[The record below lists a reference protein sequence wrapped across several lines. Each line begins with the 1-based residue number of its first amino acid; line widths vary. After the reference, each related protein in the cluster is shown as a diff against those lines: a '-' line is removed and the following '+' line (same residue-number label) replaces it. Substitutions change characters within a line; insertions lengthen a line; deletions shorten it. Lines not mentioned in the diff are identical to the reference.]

1 MTTRTEGARQTRR
14 ALIDAAA
21 ALLEEGGPAAVT
33 LRAVGERAG
42 VSRGAP
48 YGHFEGKTHLL
59 AVLAAERWHAVANEL
74 AALASAE
81 MDPGERLRKALQ
93 GIVALGINHRPT
105 YELMFVVPDEHSDLV
120 ASAASEAQDIFIG
133 LVSDVIGAG
142 SSQRAAALLM
152 AGAHGIAGMAAS
164 GHLRTEKWGVEA
176 PELIDTLVSVAT
188 GGEGLQS

>member
-1 MTTRTEGARQTRR
+1 M
-14 ALIDAAA
+14 
-21 ALLEEGGPAAVT
+21 T

-59 AVLAAERWHAVANEL
+59 AVLAAERWQAVASEL
-74 AALASAE
+74 AALSAAE
-81 MDPGERLRKALQ
+81 MDPGARVREAVQ
-93 GIVALGINHRPT
+93 GIVSLGIHHRPT
-105 YELMFVVPDEHSDLV
+105 YELMFVVPDEHAALV

-133 LVSDVIGAG
+133 LVSDVIGGA
-142 SSQRAAALLM
+142 SAQRVAALLM

-188 GGEGLQS
+188 GLPA